1 MTGGSIT
8 EKGSAVD
15 LGETPTGSIG
25 GSMHGATGGSVSGI
39 SAMAAVANSDGG
51 LMLPFDMDV
60 PVAYSMG
67 SAGIAAGIPTATVN
81 DLVSPGAVSA
91 VGASEDKDKIDRD
104 AIDAAAIMDSIETD
118 RIPCPRLCGATF
130 SFGVGGLAGM
140 YSRICTP
147 LSCELPDTKSHS
159 LCLLFFFC
167 SFQQWQRPKDVAL
180 VGTKRSYSIGC
191 CTRFDRRTFSE
202 RPQKD
207 YRWLCRRS

>member
-8 EKGSAVD
+8 DKGSAVD

-25 GSMHGATGGSVSGI
+25 GSMHGAAGGSVSGI
-39 SAMAAVANSDGG
+39 PAVAAAANSDGG

-60 PVAYSMG
+60 PVAYSMA
-67 SAGIAAGIPTATVN
+67 SAGIAVGIPTATVN
-81 DLVSPGAVSA
+81 DLVSPGTVSA
-91 VGASEDKDKIDRD
+91 VGAAEDKEKIDRD
-104 AIDAAAIMDSIETD
+104 AINAAAIMDSIETD

-130 SFGVGGLAGM
+130 SFGVGGLAGT
-140 YSRICTP
+140 YSRLCIP
-147 LSCELPDTKSHS
+147 FSCELPDTNAHS
-159 LCLLFFFC
+159 PCLLFSLC
-167 SFQQWQRPKDVAL
+167 SLQQWQCPKDVAL

-191 CTRFDRRTFSE
+191 CTRFDRRTFCE